1 MYLRAPHACS
11 ALRGQRRGSDSPELK
26 LQTAVSSEV
35 GPGNRTQVF
44 CWRRMYSLSL
54 QVHVLLCSILFKSSV
69 CKVSCSVFPV
79 DGTRPF
85 LPAYLNCA
93 HALSCIDSLLLS
105 TKSCSRH
112 ILPVCSLTDECLHRS
127 QVPASLVKFHRVV
140 MCNFL

>member
-35 GPGNRTQVF
+35 GPGDRTQVF

-54 QVHVLLCSILFKSSV
+54 QVHVLLCSILFKSSA

-85 LPAYLNCA
+85 LPAYLNCV

-105 TKSCSRH
+105 TE
-112 ILPVCSLTDECLHRS
+112 LCSLTDECLHHS
-127 QVPASLVKFHRVV
+127 QVPASPIKFHRVV